1 MTNQIHVYEPDS
13 HSKQGF
19 FKPWVI
25 MLGNLIQYREL
36 IFQLFVRDFLG
47 GFKKSIFGIGWL
59 FLSPILGIVSWI
71 FYDSTGILQPGDVG
85 VPYPAYVLLGS
96 MIYGMF
102 TGFYSAATGTIE
114 AGGGFIMQVNY
125 PHEILLFKQIAQ
137 YLAGFTISFVSNIVV
152 LIIFGIVPTWQILLF
167 PILILPLFFF
177 GAGLGLLVSVAN
189 VVSNDVGKITG
200 IVLNLLQIVTPI
212 IYSSDITNETIQ
224 QLVKWNPLAYLIT
237 NVRDMIFFGSMSSPK
252 GYLISSLLSV
262 FMFLMCWRLF
272 YVSEQRV
279 IEKRLL

>member
-1 MTNQIHVYEPDS
+1 MTNHIHIYEPDS
-13 HSKQGF
+13 HRKQGF
-19 FKPWVI
+19 FKPWII
-25 MLGNLIQYREL
+25 MLGNLIEYREL
-36 IFQLFVRDFLG
+36 IFQLFIRDFLG

-59 FLSPILGIVSWI
+59 FLSPILGIVSWV
-71 FYDSTGILQPGDVG
+71 FYDATGILQPGNVG

-102 TGFYSAATGTIE
+102 TGFYGAATGTIE

-137 YLAGFTISFVSNIVV
+137 YLAGFTISFILNIVV
-152 LIIFGIVPTWQILLF
+152 LIIFGIAPTWQILLF

-212 IYSSDITNETIQ
+212 IYSSDITNETVQ
-224 QLVKWNPLAYLIT
+224 QLVKWNPLSYLIT
-237 NVRDMIFFGSMSSPK
+237 NVRDMIFFGRMSSPG
-252 GYLISSLLSV
+252 GYLISASLSV
-262 FMFLMCWRLF
+262 LMFLMCWRLF